1 MSSDASGAKTP
12 DPFEF
17 LKALWAPMGLP
28 MPGLVTPTLDVADI
42 EKRIT
47 ELKSVES
54 WLNLN
59 LNVLRMTIQGLE
71 MQKSTL
77 DAVKGM
83 QGNMAAA
90 ARVMQGSAGSTA
102 AGSTAAGAT
111 AMPPAGQASP
121 PGAAMDAWWSVLQQA
136 QKAAADAMGQAASKP
151 ASGEGGSTSA
161 DGGTR
166 KRGE

>member
-1 MSSDASGAKTP
+1 MSSDTGGTKSP

-28 MPGLVTPTLDVADI
+28 MPGLVTPTLDAAEI
-42 EKRIT
+42 EKRIV

-71 MQKSTL
+71 MQKATL
-77 DAVKGM
+77 DAVQGM

-90 ARVMQGSAGSTA
+90 ARAMQGGSSPA
-102 AGSTAAGAT
+102 AASGAAA
-111 AMPPAGQASP
+111 APSPAQSSV
-121 PGAAMDAWWSVLQQA
+121 PGAGIEAWWSVMQQA
-136 QKAAADAMGQAASKP
+136 QKAAADAMGQAAGRTSSAEGSS
-151 ASGEGGSTSA
+151 ASG
-161 DGGTR
+161 DGAGK
-166 KRGE
+166 KRGG

>member
-28 MPGLVTPTLDVADI
+28 MPGLVTPTLDAADI
-42 EKRIT
+42 EKRIA

-90 ARVMQGSAGSTA
+90 ARVMQGNPGPSAV
-102 AGSTAAGAT
+102 
-111 AMPPAGQASP
+111 PPAGQPSP

-136 QKAAADAMGQAASKP
+136 QKAAADAMSQSAAKP
-151 ASGEGGSTSA
+151 SSGESGATSA

>member
-1 MSSDASGAKTP
+1 MSSDTSGAKSP

-28 MPGLVTPTLDVADI
+28 MPGLVTPTLDAAEV
-42 EKRIT
+42 EKRIA

-71 MQKSTL
+71 MQKATL

-83 QGNMAAA
+83 QGNMADA
-90 ARVMQGSAGSTA
+90 ARVMQGAGSPAPA
-102 AGSTAAGAT
+102 AAQ
-111 AMPPAGQASP
+111 PSP
-121 PGAAMDAWWSVLQQA
+121 PGAAMDAWWTVLQQA
-136 QKAAADAMGQAASKP
+136 QKAAADAMGQASNP
-151 ASGEGGSTSA
+151 APSVNDPGK
-161 DGGTR
+161 
-166 KRGE
+166 KRGG